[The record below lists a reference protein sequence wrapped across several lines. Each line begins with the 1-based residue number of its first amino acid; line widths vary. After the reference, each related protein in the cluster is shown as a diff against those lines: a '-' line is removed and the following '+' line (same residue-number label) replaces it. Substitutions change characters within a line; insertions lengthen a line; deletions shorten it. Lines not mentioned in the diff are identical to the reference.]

1 MTAPIGI
8 EREPPVPPPLAI
20 RSESPWT
27 TLISIE
33 RKVELPGDDLGV
45 SGLVPLAGRLGADE
59 QSQRPILLEK
69 ERRFLAGAHG
79 RAFDIACETE
89 PSNETTAP
97 GLVRASLETGGVG
110 LFDTPLQ
117 RGAEVADVIGAL
129 RLGVVRHRFRRH
141 EVSQPD
147 RLLGQAELAR
157 APVDEALEDISRF
170 RTACAAIGVD
180 RDRVRI
186 DASHPRMQRVDLVGP
201 VRHRDAEP
209 RHELS
214 VLREIGA
221 QVRDDVDPERQKT
234 SLGVERHLGGGHVVA
249 PLRVAD
255 KMFGPVGLP
264 PNRLA
269 KPARGFENQGY
280 SRYRKIC
287 VPKPPP
293 TSSVRTLRFA
303 GGIFS
308 TFATT
313 SRSACTPW
321 LPRCNVNRPL
331 AGSNDPTA
339 PRGSM

>member
-1 MTAPIGI
+1 MQTA
-8 EREPPVPPPLAI
+8 
-20 RSESPWT
+20 
-27 TLISIE
+27 
-33 RKVELPGDDLGV
+33 
-45 SGLVPLAGRLGADE
+45 
-59 QSQRPILLEK
+59 
-69 ERRFLAGAHG
+69 
-79 RAFDIACETE
+79 
-89 PSNETTAP
+89 AP
-97 GLVRASLETGGVG
+97 GLIRAPLEAGGVG

-147 RLLGQAELAR
+147 RLLGQAEFAR
-157 APVDEALEDISRF
+157 APVDEALEDIGRF
-170 RTACAAIGVD
+170 RTACATIGVD

-201 VRHRDAEP
+201 VRHRDAQP

-234 SLGVERHLGGGHVVA
+234 ALGVERHLGGGHVVA

-269 KPARGFENQGY
+269 KPARGFENQGIFPIEKD
-280 SRYRKIC
+280 SRAEAAADVVGQDPQVCRRDLQHLCKNVAKRVHALAAEMQRQSAACGVERPHRSTRLHVVRDDARIDDLYLHRMRGLREDLVGFRLVADMRVEGDVARGAGKDLNRARPKRCARIGDRGKRLPVDRERLC
-287 VPKPPP
+287 AVP
-293 TSSVRTLRFA
+293 
-303 GGIFS
+303 GGE
-308 TFATT
+308 
-313 SRSACTPW
+313 
-321 LPRCNVNRPL
+321 
-331 AGSNDPTA
+331 G
-339 PRGSM
+339 